1 MAEISKK
8 DLKKKVDE
16 LDISEDNKIE
26 LFEDIDD
33 SIKEDTEE
41 KVLKS
46 EYDAV
51 VLERDN
57 IKKELE
63 DVKRKYKERFLSGEE
78 VKALNTE
85 DEEIKEEKYIDV
97 KEI

>member
-26 LFEDIDD
+26 LFEAIDD
-33 SIKEDTEE
+33 SMKEQDTEE

-51 VLERDN
+51 V
-57 IKKELE
+57 KELE
-63 DVKRKYKERFLSGEE
+63 DIKRKYKERFLSGDSLPVE
-78 VKALNTE
+78 KE

>member
-8 DLKKKVDE
+8 DLKEKVDK

-33 SIKEDTEE
+33 SIKEETEE

-85 DEEIKEEKYIDV
+85 DEDLKEEKIIDV

>member
-8 DLKKKVDE
+8 DLKKKVDK

-33 SIKEDTEE
+33 SMKEQDTEE

-51 VLERDN
+51 V
-57 IKKELE
+57 KELE
-63 DVKRKYKERFLSGEE
+63 DIKRKYKERFLSGDSLPVE
-78 VKALNTE
+78 KE

>member
-1 MAEISKK
+1 MSKTTK
-8 DLKKKVDE
+8 SDLKKKVDE
-16 LDISEDNKIE
+16 LSISDDEKINLLEDIEDSVSED
-26 LFEDIDD
+26 
-33 SIKEDTEE
+33 SEE

-46 EYDAV
+46 EYDALL
-51 VLERDN
+51 LERDN

-85 DEEIKEEKYIDV
+85 DEELKEEKIIDV

>member
-63 DVKRKYKERFLSGEE
+63 DVKHKYKERFLSGEE

>member
-51 VLERDN
+51 ILERDN

>member
-26 LFEDIDD
+26 LLEDIED
-33 SIKEDTEE
+33 SVKNEDTEE

-51 VLERDN
+51 V
-57 IKKELE
+57 KELE
-63 DVKRKYKERFLSGEE
+63 DVKRKYKERFLSGDSVIPVE
-78 VKALNTE
+78 KE
-85 DEEIKEEKYIDV
+85 DEELKEEKYIDV

>member
-1 MAEISKK
+1 MAKTTKS

-16 LDISEDNKIE
+16 LSISDDEKINLLEDIEDSVSEDP
-26 LFEDIDD
+26 
-33 SIKEDTEE
+33 EE

-46 EYDAV
+46 EYDALL
-51 VLERDN
+51 LERDN

-85 DEEIKEEKYIDV
+85 DEELKEEKIIDV

>member
-8 DLKKKVDE
+8 DLKKKVDK

-33 SIKEDTEE
+33 SMKEQDTEE

-51 VLERDN
+51 V
-57 IKKELE
+57 KELE
-63 DVKRKYKERFLSGEE
+63 DIKRKYKERFLSGDSVITVE
-78 VKALNTE
+78 KE
-85 DEEIKEEKYIDV
+85 DEELKEEKYIDV

>member
-8 DLKKKVDE
+8 DLKKKVDK

-33 SIKEDTEE
+33 SMKEQDTEE

-51 VLERDN
+51 V
-57 IKKELE
+57 KELE
-63 DVKRKYKERFLSGEE
+63 DIKRKYKERFLSGDSLPVE
-78 VKALNTE
+78 KE
-85 DEEIKEEKYIDV
+85 DEELKEEKYIDV

>member
-33 SIKEDTEE
+33 SMKEQDTEE

-51 VLERDN
+51 V
-57 IKKELE
+57 KELE
-63 DVKRKYKERFLSGEE
+63 DVKHKYKERFLSGDSLPVE
-78 VKALNTE
+78 KE

>member
-16 LDISEDNKIE
+16 LEISEDSKIE
-26 LFEDIDD
+26 LLEDIED
-33 SIKEDTEE
+33 SVKQDDTEE

-51 VLERDN
+51 V
-57 IKKELE
+57 KELE
-63 DVKRKYKERFLSGEE
+63 DIKRKYKERFLSGDSIPEI
-78 VKALNTE
+78 KE

>member
-8 DLKKKVDE
+8 DLKEKVDK

-33 SIKEDTEE
+33 SIKEETEE

-46 EYDAV
+46 EYDAI

-85 DEEIKEEKYIDV
+85 DEELKEEKIIDV

>member
-8 DLKKKVDE
+8 DLKEKVDK

-85 DEEIKEEKYIDV
+85 DEDLKEEKIIDV

>member
-16 LDISEDNKIE
+16 LEISEDSKIE
-26 LFEDIDD
+26 LLEDIED
-33 SIKEDTEE
+33 SVKQDDTEE

-51 VLERDN
+51 V
-57 IKKELE
+57 KELE
-63 DVKRKYKERFLSGEE
+63 DIKRKYKERFLSGDSIPVE
-78 VKALNTE
+78 KE